1 MVPSSFIVR
10 RRIKETADTFT
21 LELEQESGGFAFEP
35 GQFNM
40 LYGFGVGE
48 VPISISGKPFK
59 PEKLVHTI
67 RDVGMVTSALG
78 RLRKGDQVGVRG
90 PFGSSWPTKLA
101 EGKDVLIAAGGI
113 GLAPIRPAIE
123 HILAN
128 RERYGRVV
136 ILYGARTPEDMLF
149 PKDLKKWSA
158 RLDVEVMVTVDRASR
173 AWRGGV
179 GVITTLVGLAP
190 IEPEKT
196 LAFVCGPEIMIR
208 YVMMHLRERGLT
220 TDQIYVSMERNMRC
234 AEGRCGH
241 CQFGPT
247 FVCKDGP
254 VYPFSEIQPF
264 FGVREF

>member
-1 MVPSSFIVR
+1 MHKEIYYGGVR
-10 RRIKETADTFT
+10 FRSRNQFEQLQIARRIKEMGATEMF
-21 LELEQESGGFAFEP
+21 LK
-35 GQFNM
+35 
-40 LYGFGVGE
+40 
-48 VPISISGKPFK
+48 I
-59 PEKLVHTI
+59 
-67 RDVGMVTSALG
+67 
-78 RLRKGDQVGVRG
+78 
-90 PFGSSWPTKLA
+90 
-101 EGKDVLIAAGGI
+101 
-113 GLAPIRPAIE
+113 IRPAIE

-149 PKDLKKWSA
+149 PKDLQKWSA
-158 RLDVEVMVTVDRASR
+158 RLDIEVMVTVDRASR
-173 AWRGGV
+173 SWRGGV

-190 IEPEKT
+190 IDPENT